1 MKKRNAPG
9 KSRGSVGD
17 LMGTGLCIL
26 AMTAVMGA
34 YLDNME
40 LIQQK
45 SHVGQLARNYILKME
60 TEGGMMPEDRIMLI
74 QELDDIGITDIDLS
88 GTTFGE
94 TEYGGRISLNIRG
107 KLKGGY
113 EFEESR
119 VSTAKN

>member
-1 MKKRNAPG
+1 MKKGNIPG
-9 KSRGSVGD
+9 KSRGNVGD
-17 LMGTGLCIL
+17 FMGMGLCIL

-34 YLDNME
+34 YLDNVG
-40 LIQQK
+40 LIHQK
-45 SHVGQLARNYILKME
+45 IQIGQIARSYILKME
-60 TEGGMMPEDRIMLI
+60 TEGGMMPEDSLRLM
-74 QELDDIGITDIDLS
+74 QELDNMGITDIDLS

-94 TEYGGRISLNIRG
+94 SGYGERISLNIRG

>member
-1 MKKRNAPG
+1 
-9 KSRGSVGD
+9 
-17 LMGTGLCIL
+17 MGTGLCIL

-34 YLDNME
+34 YLDNVE

-60 TEGGMMPEDRIMLI
+60 TEGGMMPEDRIMLM
-74 QELDDIGITDIDLS
+74 QELYDIGITDIDFS